1 MEESLGVGIIII
13 FFVIIFAMIAVWVYA
28 IVDIAK
34 NDFEGD
40 NKMIWLLIVILVGF
54 LGAIIYFIVGR
65 EKKIPKGSN
74 DETSYTIDN

>member
-1 MEESLGVGIIII
+1 MEQSLGAAFII
-13 FFVIIFAMIAVWVYA
+13 FFFILILGMLAVWIYA

-34 NDFEGD
+34 SDFEGD

-65 EKKIPKGSN
+65 QKKIPK
-74 DETSYTIDN
+74 DEKEDNPYVIDR

>member
-1 MEESLGVGIIII
+1 MEESLGIGIII
-13 FFVIIFAMIAVWVYA
+13 FFLVIIFAMIAVWVYA
-28 IVDIAK
+28 IVDITK

-65 EKKIPKGSN
+65 EKKISKTES
-74 DETSYTIDN
+74 DSTSYTLDG